1 MITDPALN
9 IEAIII
15 VGVSLFSSSVNIQHK
30 ASETKSNP
38 RDNQRVISPFPSSGN
53 VAQKNAVAPTQQYE
67 IEYDISSSST
77 EESTTTSEQEKNANT
92 NIEAPQKRNSAPT
105 ESVENNTGSQRSLV
119 RTSVSLDRVEEILK
133 QTTEVLSTS
142 SSDDEKEEDE
152 QDKKPKSATSLRSR

>member
-9 IEAIII
+9 IETIII

-67 IEYDISSSST
+67 IEYNISSSST
-77 EESTTTSEQEKNANT
+77 EESTTTSEQEKDAN
-92 NIEAPQKRNSAPT
+92 IDAPQKRNSAPT